1 MPPEL
6 GRITLFRLMMAGLRR
21 SHLQSAAGLV
31 VALLASAAFFG
42 AALLLT
48 GGGRM
53 LDAGLAQL
61 GADLVVAPK
70 GRAEDARLLLAGEE
84 VGPLPLDIPVADWRK
99 LLKTGKVIGVIS
111 SQGIAVAEQGRG
123 VPAAES
129 ASFFLIKLEKWAS
142 PLMAAIEVEAA
153 IPGAEVVVAEQAT
166 RNVTRSLQPMVR
178 LMAGAAG
185 IALLGAIIMAGLMTS
200 IRVGERR
207 GELGMLRAVGAPR
220 RFLVLLTLGETTI
233 PALAGALAGILL
245 GGGGLALSGSA
256 RAMVLR
262 LTTGEIALFAGGALL
277 ATLAVMVLAS
287 LLPALRAAH
296 MDPLDAVRRG
306 R

>member
-6 GRITLFRLMMAGLRR
+6 GRISLFRLMMAGLRR
-21 SHLQSAAGLV
+21 SRLQSAAGLV

-70 GRAEDARLLLAGEE
+70 GRAEAARLLLSGDE
-84 VGPLPLDIPVADWRK
+84 VGPLPLDIPVAEWRK

-111 SQGIAVAEQGRG
+111 SQGIAVAERGRG
-123 VPAAES
+123 EPAGEK
-129 ASFFLIKLEKWAS
+129 ASFLLIKLEKWAS
-142 PLMAAIEVEAA
+142 PLMATIEVEAA
-153 IPGAEVVVAEQAT
+153 IAGAEVVVAEQAT
-166 RNVTRSLQPMVR
+166 RNIARSLQPMVR

-185 IALLGAIIMAGLMTS
+185 IALVGAVIMAGLMTS

-220 RFLVLLTLGETTI
+220 RFLVFLTLGETTI
-233 PALAGALAGILL
+233 PALAGAVAGILL

-256 RAMVLR
+256 RAMMLR
-262 LTTGEIALFAGGALL
+262 LTPGEIVLFAGGALL
-277 ATLAVMVLAS
+277 ATLAVMALAS

>member
-1 MPPEL
+1 M
-6 GRITLFRLMMAGLRR
+6 
-21 SHLQSAAGLV
+21 

-48 GGGRM
+48 GGSRV
-53 LDAGLAQL
+53 LDEGLSAL

-70 GRAEDARLLLAGEE
+70 GRAEEARLLLAGEE
-84 VGPLPLDIPVADWRK
+84 VGPLPLDIPVAEWRK
-99 LLKTGKVIGVIS
+99 LLKTGKVIGVIG
-111 SQGIAVAEQGRG
+111 SQGE
-123 VPAAES
+123 PAGAN

-153 IPGAEVVVAEQAT
+153 IPGAEVTVAEQAT
-166 RNVTRSLQPMVR
+166 RNVARNLQPMVR

-185 IALLGAIIMAGLMTS
+185 IALLGAVIMAGLMTS

-220 RFLVLLTLGETTI
+220 RFLVWLTLGETTI
-233 PALAGALAGILL
+233 PALAGAVAGILL
-245 GGGGLALSGSA
+245 GGGGLVLSGSA

-262 LTTGEIALFAGGALL
+262 LSFGEILLFAGGALL
-277 ATLAVMVLAS
+277 TTLAVMALAS
-287 LLPALRAAH
+287 LVPAMRAAH
-296 MDPLDAVRRG
+296 LDPLEAARRG

>member
-1 MPPEL
+1 
-6 GRITLFRLMMAGLRR
+6 MMAGLRR
-21 SHLQSAAGLV
+21 SRLQSAAGLV

-84 VGPLPLDIPVADWRK
+84 VGPLPLDIPVAEWRK

-123 VPAAES
+123 VPAGDN

-277 ATLAVMVLAS
+277 ATLAVMALAS